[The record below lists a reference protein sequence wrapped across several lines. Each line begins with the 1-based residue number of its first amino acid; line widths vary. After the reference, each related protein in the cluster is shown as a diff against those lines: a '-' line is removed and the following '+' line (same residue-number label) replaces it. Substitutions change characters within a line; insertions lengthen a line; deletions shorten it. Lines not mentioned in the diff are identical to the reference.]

1 MRSLIAAAV
10 AAVAAFTAAAPLP
23 ALACHRFHVWN
34 YPWPQRCTVS
44 SQTIHA
50 IRVIPDP
57 PDPSAPPKPP
67 PRAAVTPPP
76 LPSDNELRAQAIEKL
91 KEQLRKEATK

>member
-1 MRSLIAAAV
+1 MLAAAV

-44 SQTIHA
+44 SQMIHA

-67 PRAAVTPPP
+67 PRAAVAPPP
-76 LPSDNELRAQAIEKL
+76 LPSDELRAQAIEKL